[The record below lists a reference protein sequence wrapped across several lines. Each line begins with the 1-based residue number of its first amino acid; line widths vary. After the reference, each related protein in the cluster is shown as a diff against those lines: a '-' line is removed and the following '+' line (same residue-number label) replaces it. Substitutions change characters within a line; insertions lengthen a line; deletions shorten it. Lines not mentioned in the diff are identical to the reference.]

1 MGESFMFTFRSP
13 KPRAGF
19 TLIELLV
26 VIAII
31 AILAAILFPVFQK
44 VRENA
49 RRTSCASNLKQIGLA
64 FTQYTQDADETYPP
78 KDYNDDNL
86 KDANGGK
93 ARIIWAQAIYSFAKS
108 TGIFQCPDQNSIL
121 DYEQAHGPYPRIPRS
136 YSVNPRITGVG
147 PGLTLN
153 LVASPASKILVG
165 EADGSVA
172 GNDPSPNNKVQQ
184 GWTDIGAPWWGIND
198 WTTSFAGH
206 GGRMNCLFADG
217 HVKTMKP
224 TQTGAPFNMWGAYDT
239 KFHSTTIDADPNCA
253 TTSTWTED
261 KLVNCD
267 TPEPVM
273 VQGLQALEKK
283 YP

>member
-1 MGESFMFTFRSP
+1 MYVSP
-13 KPRAGF
+13 TKKLRPGF

-49 RRTSCASNLKQIGLA
+49 RRTTCASNLKQIGLG
-64 FTQYTQDADETYPP
+64 FTQYTQDSDETYPP
-78 KDYNDDNL
+78 KDAGEPAI
-86 KDANGGK
+86 KDANGGN
-93 ARIIWAQAIYSFAKS
+93 ARIIWAQAIYPFIKS
-108 TGIFQCPDQNSIL
+108 TGVYQCPDQSGTL
-121 DYEQAHGPYPRIPRS
+121 DYEQAHGSFPRIPRS
-136 YSVNPRITGVG
+136 YAVNPRITGVG

-153 LVASPASKILVG
+153 NIASPSAKILVG
-165 EADGSVA
+165 EADSVTA
-172 GNDPSPNNKVQQ
+172 GNGTDPNNKVQQ
-184 GWTDIGAPWWGIND
+184 GWTDMGAPWWGVDD

-217 HVKTMKP
+217 HVKSLKP

-239 KFHSTTIDADPNCA
+239 RNHVDNGDSACA
-253 TTSTWTED
+253 PTNDWTED

-267 TPEPVM
+267 TPESKM
-273 VQGLQALEKK
+273 VKGLQALEQK